1 MDSAGLLALIG
12 IMAALAAVPSASVL
26 LVITRTATRGI
37 GNGVA
42 VVAGIVLGDLIFIVL
57 AIAGLSM
64 IAEWLGDLFAWIRIL
79 SGLFLIWYGIV
90 MFLGRER
97 SDGRIARDSSS
108 PLGSFLAGFLL
119 TMGDLKAVF
128 FYASLFPM
136 FIDVTSLAVADIAS
150 LIIVMVVTVGVIKL
164 GYVVLAKKMRWR
176 LQPQR
181 HVRLIERAAGGL
193 LIGTGVYVM
202 THR

>member
-1 MDSAGLLALIG
+1 
-12 IMAALAAVPSASVL
+12 MAALAAVPSASVL
-26 LVITRTATRGI
+26 LVITRTATRGV

-42 VVAGIVLGDLIFIVL
+42 VVAGIALGDLIFIVL

-150 LIIVMVVTVGVIKL
+150 LIIVMVATVGVIKL

-181 HVRLIERAAGGL
+181 HVRLTERAAGGL